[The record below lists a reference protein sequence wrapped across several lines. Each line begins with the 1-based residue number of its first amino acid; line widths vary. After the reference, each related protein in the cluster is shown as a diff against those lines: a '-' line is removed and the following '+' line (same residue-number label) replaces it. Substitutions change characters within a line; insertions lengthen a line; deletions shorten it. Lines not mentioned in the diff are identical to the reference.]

1 MIKKPATAK
10 LVTIVAVLAVA
21 TAAAAALA
29 TKYHSASR
37 VATLAAAPPPPVS
50 VVAASVQSHD
60 VPIYLR
66 GVGTVIAFNNVIVR
80 SQITGQLVKI
90 AFKQGQAV
98 KKGDLLGE
106 IDPVRTKRNS
116 IRRSPIVTAIR
127 PTWRTPRSTSIDI
140 RSLLSK
146 NRLPRRSRIPRR
158 QSLTSSLP

>member
-1 MIKKPATAK
+1 MQKPATAK
-10 LVTIVAVLAVA
+10 LVTVVAVLAVA
-21 TAAAAALA
+21 TAAAALA
-29 TKYHSASR
+29 TKYHSASK
-37 VATLAAAPPPPVS
+37 VAAPAAAPPPPVS

-106 IDPVRTKRNS
+106 IDS
-116 IRRSPIVTAIR
+116 SPY
-127 PTWRTPRSTSIDI
+127 
-140 RSLLSK
+140 
-146 NRLPRRSRIPRR
+146 
-158 QSLTSSLP
+158 Q

>member
-37 VATLAAAPPPPVS
+37 APMPAAAPPPPVS

-90 AFKQGQAV
+90 AFEQGQAV

-106 IDPVRTKRNS
+106 IDPSPYQAQLDQAIANRDRDQAHLENAKTLPIPEKASSSETSQWGSLRQFG
-116 IRRSPIVTAIR
+116 RRF
-127 PTWRTPRSTSIDI
+127 
-140 RSLLSK
+140 
-146 NRLPRRSRIPRR
+146 
-158 QSLTSSLP
+158 